1 MTLNLYRMA
10 SPESRVASAS
20 EIRVGTLERPFFL
33 DPRAA
38 ERGRNREATLKQ
50 RYADSDISLSSVC
63 SAVRWRCDFP
73 LPFARHRDLYSLL
86 TLVELLLISGEF

>member
-1 MTLNLYRMA
+1 MA

-50 RYADSDISLSSVC
+50 RYADSDIKKGSV
-63 SAVRWRCDFP
+63 
-73 LPFARHRDLYSLL
+73 DLGHHTRGHTRYALG
-86 TLVELLLISGEF
+86 THTH